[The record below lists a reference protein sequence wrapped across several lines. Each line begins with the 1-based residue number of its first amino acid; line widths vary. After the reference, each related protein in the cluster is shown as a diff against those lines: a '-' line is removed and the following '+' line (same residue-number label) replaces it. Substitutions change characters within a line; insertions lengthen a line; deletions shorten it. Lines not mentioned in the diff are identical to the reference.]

1 MTSCRNVRCPHSPG
15 FQALLLQP
23 TEGHQSLCLQL
34 GGVGTGAVLFCD
46 TEGSLHW
53 LPGKEPTLHLQGGMW
68 KLALVNTKILPHFS
82 PFQNLAVELKLFVA

>member
-1 MTSCRNVRCPHSPG
+1 M
-15 FQALLLQP
+15 
-23 TEGHQSLCLQL
+23 
-34 GGVGTGAVLFCD
+34 GTRAVLFRD

-53 LPGKEPTLHLQGGMW
+53 LPGKEPTLQGGMW